1 MLELDAFVEFD
12 ELYAFF
18 DAFDALEE
26 FFDEFFD
33 VFFDVF
39 FEFDALYELDAFVEF
54 DEFDEFDEFLAMIFP
69 PINILLKYPGIFLY
83 TQTLS
88 ITIISNHA
96 KNIQIFICSFFS
108 LPQATHTDMQC
119 VLTPY
124 L

>member
-26 FFDEFFD
+26 FFDEFFEEFFD

-39 FEFDALYELDAFVEF
+39 VEFDALYELDAFVEF
-54 DEFDEFDEFLAMIFP
+54 DAFDEFDEFLAMIFP

-96 KNIQIFICSFFS
+96 KNIQIFICSFFHYRK
-108 LPQATHTDMQC
+108 PHI
-119 VLTPY
+119 LTCSVF
-124 L
+124 

>member
-18 DAFDALEE
+18 DAFDALE
-26 FFDEFFD
+26 EFFD

-96 KNIQIFICSFFS
+96 KNIQIFICSFFHYRK
-108 LPQATHTDMQC
+108 PHI
-119 VLTPY
+119 LTCSVF
-124 L
+124 

>member
-18 DAFDALEE
+18 DALEE

-39 FEFDALYELDAFVEF
+39 VEFDALYELDAFV
-54 DEFDEFDEFLAMIFP
+54 EFDEFDEFLAMIFP

-96 KNIQIFICSFFS
+96 KNIQIFICSFFHYRK
-108 LPQATHTDMQC
+108 PHI
-119 VLTPY
+119 LTCSVF
-124 L
+124 

>member
-96 KNIQIFICSFFS
+96 KNIQIFICSFFHYRK
-108 LPQATHTDMQC
+108 PHI
-119 VLTPY
+119 LTCSVF
-124 L
+124 

>member
-33 VFFDVF
+33 VFF
-39 FEFDALYELDAFVEF
+39 EFDALYELDAFVEF
-54 DEFDEFDEFLAMIFP
+54 DAFDEFDEFLAMIFP

-96 KNIQIFICSFFS
+96 KNIQIFICSFFHYRK
-108 LPQATHTDMQC
+108 PHI
-119 VLTPY
+119 LTCSVF
-124 L
+124 

>member
-26 FFDEFFD
+26 FFYEFFEEFFD

-39 FEFDALYELDAFVEF
+39 VEFDALYELDAFV
-54 DEFDEFDEFLAMIFP
+54 EFDEFDEFLAMIFP

-96 KNIQIFICSFFS
+96 KNIRIFICSFFHYRE
-108 LPQATHTDMQC
+108 PHI
-119 VLTPY
+119 LTCSVF
-124 L
+124 

>member
-26 FFDEFFD
+26 FFDEFFEEFFD

-39 FEFDALYELDAFVEF
+39 VEFDALYEFDA
-54 DEFDEFDEFLAMIFP
+54 FDEFDEFLAMIFP

-96 KNIQIFICSFFS
+96 KNIQIFICSFFHYRK
-108 LPQATHTDMQC
+108 PHI
-119 VLTPY
+119 LTCSVF
-124 L
+124 

>member
-18 DAFDALEE
+18 DALEEFFDA

-33 VFFDVF
+33 VFV
-39 FEFDALYELDAFVEF
+39 EFDALYELDAFV
-54 DEFDEFDEFLAMIFP
+54 EFDEFDEFLAMIFP

-96 KNIQIFICSFFS
+96 KNIRIFICSFFHYRE
-108 LPQATHTDMQC
+108 PHI
-119 VLTPY
+119 LTCSVF
-124 L
+124 

>member
-39 FEFDALYELDAFVEF
+39 VEFDALYELDAFVEF
-54 DEFDEFDEFLAMIFP
+54 DAFDEFDEFLAMIFP

-96 KNIQIFICSFFS
+96 KNIQIFICSFFHYRK
-108 LPQATHTDMQC
+108 PHI
-119 VLTPY
+119 LTCSVF
-124 L
+124 

>member
-18 DAFDALEE
+18 DELEE

-39 FEFDALYELDAFVEF
+39 VEFDALYELDAFV
-54 DEFDEFDEFLAMIFP
+54 EFDEFDEFLAMIFP

-96 KNIQIFICSFFS
+96 KNIRIFICSFFHYRE
-108 LPQATHTDMQC
+108 PHI
-119 VLTPY
+119 LTCSVF
-124 L
+124 

>member
-26 FFDEFFD
+26 FFDEFFEEFFD

-39 FEFDALYELDAFVEF
+39 VEFDALYELDAFV
-54 DEFDEFDEFLAMIFP
+54 EFDEFDEFLAMIFP

-96 KNIQIFICSFFS
+96 KNIRIFICSFFHYRK
-108 LPQATHTDMQC
+108 PHI
-119 VLTPY
+119 LTCSVF
-124 L
+124 

>member
-26 FFDEFFD
+26 FFDEFFEEFFD

-54 DEFDEFDEFLAMIFP
+54 DAFDEFDEFLAMIFP

-96 KNIQIFICSFFS
+96 KNIQIFICSFFHYRK
-108 LPQATHTDMQC
+108 PHI
-119 VLTPY
+119 LTCSVF
-124 L
+124 

>member
-54 DEFDEFDEFLAMIFP
+54 DAFDEFDEFLAMIFP

-96 KNIQIFICSFFS
+96 KNIQIFICSFFHYRK
-108 LPQATHTDMQC
+108 PHI
-119 VLTPY
+119 LTCSVF
-124 L
+124 

>member
-18 DAFDALEE
+18 DALEE

-39 FEFDALYELDAFVEF
+39 VEFDALYELDAFV
-54 DEFDEFDEFLAMIFP
+54 EFDEFDEFLAMIFP

-96 KNIQIFICSFFS
+96 KNIRIFICSFFHYRE
-108 LPQATHTDMQC
+108 PHI
-119 VLTPY
+119 LTCSVF
-124 L
+124 